1 MAIQLS
7 FAALGD
13 FRNATAV
20 FRGTSPIHTPNGYLR
35 SRGATL
41 GLQYQVWRSIEL
53 KLKRANGESGKE
65 GEVDRVYRLLKNG
78 ILQCEFRPGDFL
90 AEANLAR
97 QCETS
102 RTPVREACN
111 RLSQE
116 GWISSIRH
124 KGYVIPPISIR
135 DIVEIYE
142 YRKLL
147 ECFNAEK
154 AAQTASRKQLA
165 DLRDIVEVENKRTA
179 KVSDIMAANDVFH
192 LAIAEIAGN
201 RYILVRL
208 KVALEYVHRLAIL
221 STQQNAGW
229 IPHCEILTALETRK
243 AIQAKKAMAAHI
255 DNSRDRMLKLF
266 GV

>member
-1 MAIQLS
+1 M
-7 FAALGD
+7 LGGIELTPRRD
-13 FRNATAV
+13 DGE
-20 FRGTSPIHTPNGYLR
+20 RGTL
-35 SRGATL
+35 
-41 GLQYQVWRSIEL
+41 
-53 KLKRANGESGKE
+53 
-65 GEVDRVYRLLKNG
+65 GEVDRVYRLLKNW

-90 AEANLAR
+90 AEATLAR
-97 QCETS
+97 QCKTS

-154 AAQTASRKQLA
+154 AAQTASREQLA
-165 DLRDIVEVENKRTA
+165 DLSNIVEVENNRTS

-201 RYILVRL
+201 HHILVRL
-208 KVALEYVHRLAIL
+208 KATLEYVHRLAIL
-221 STQQNAGW
+221 STQKDSGW
-229 IPHCEILTALETRK
+229 IPHWEILNAMESRK
-243 AIQAKKAMAAHI
+243 GIQARKAMAAHI
-255 DNSRDRMLKLF
+255 DNSRDRILKLF
-266 GV
+266 GI

>member
-1 MAIQLS
+1 MLE
-7 FAALGD
+7 D
-13 FRNATAV
+13 
-20 FRGTSPIHTPNGYLR
+20 
-35 SRGATL
+35 
-41 GLQYQVWRSIEL
+41 IEL
-53 KLKRANGESGKE
+53 TSKRTVKVGRTGASERGRKGQAEWNGASADSDGESKNG
-65 GEVDRVYRLLKNG
+65 GEVDRVYRLLKTS

-90 AEANLAR
+90 AESNLAR
-97 QCETS
+97 RYKTS

-111 RLSQE
+111 RLAQE

-124 KGYVIPPISIR
+124 KGYVIPEISIR

-154 AAQTASRKQLA
+154 AARTASREQLA
-165 DLRDIVEVENKRTA
+165 DLRNIAEVENKRTA
-179 KVSDIMAANDVFH
+179 TVSEIMAANDAFH
-192 LAIAEIAGN
+192 LAIAEIAAN
-201 RYILVRL
+201 HYILDRL
-208 KVALEYVHRLAIL
+208 KLTLEYVHRLAIL
-221 STQQNAGW
+221 STQRNSGW
-229 IPHCEILTALETRK
+229 IPNDEILTALETRK